1 MKRAAAIIFRSIILI
16 LTGIAIGLLINDQ
29 NFPGQ
34 RIGNPFANDNKL
46 EKTLQLVKDK
56 YVDTVNIARV
66 EGEAINNILQNLDPH
81 SLYLPPQQ
89 AQSIN
94 ERLEGEFNGIGIE
107 YQLLRDTMFVTQVY
121 ADGPAAKAGI
131 KVGDR
136 VLTVDHKPFS
146 GTSLKPDQINKTLRG
161 EKGTALTLGV
171 TDMTGKAPI
180 KQCLVTRGHVDLS
193 SLDAAYMAA
202 PNIGYIKLGKFAAT
216 SDTDFRAALR
226 KLKADGLKNLV
237 IDLRGN
243 GGGYLSAA
251 TSLADEF
258 LPKGKLIVYTKGV
271 HERRTDYFASDSG
284 MFQQGNLA
292 VLIDE
297 YSASASEILA
307 GCLQDLD
314 RATLV
319 GRRSFGKGLVQEQFP
334 FGDGSAVNLTV
345 ARYYTPSGR
354 SIQKS
359 YKNGVDSYHNEIAE
373 RMQKGE
379 LYSAANTLKDSSF
392 RKISYYHTSKG
403 KKVYSGGGIMPD
415 IFIPA
420 DTNTNTPLI
429 QDLNQQQLF
438 TAFLIDRLYPV
449 YKKYTTD
456 DDFIKNFQVSDQL
469 LNDFI
474 VYSSATIKE
483 MDSRE
488 LRESKP
494 NIKKLLKAYMARFMW
509 GDTAYYRVVNNDDP
523 AVTKAVSILK
533 PQKPLIAYR
542 YPNN

>member
-16 LTGIAIGLLINDQ
+16 LTGIAIGLLISNDD
-29 NFPGQ
+29 FPG
-34 RIGNPFANDNKL
+34 RHLGNPFAKDDKMS
-46 EKTLQLVKDK
+46 KMLQLVKNN
-56 YVDTVNIARV
+56 YVDTVNMARL
-66 EGEAINNILQNLDPH
+66 EGEAINNMLQNLDPH

-94 ERLEGEFNGIGIE
+94 ERLEGGFNGIGIE
-107 YQLLRDTMFVTQVY
+107 YQLLRDTLYITQTY
-121 ADGPAAKAGI
+121 PDGPAAKAGI
-131 KVGDR
+131 KNGER
-136 VLTVDHKPFS
+136 VITVDNHPFS
-146 GTSLKPDQINKTLRG
+146 GTKLTPDRINKIFRG
-161 EKGTALTLGV
+161 EKNTIIDLGV
-171 TDMTGKAPI
+171 LPMHGKVTTLRH
-180 KQCLVTRGHVDLS
+180 CNVTRGHVDLS
-193 SLDAAYMAA
+193 SLDAAYMASTD
-202 PNIGYIKLGKFAAT
+202 IGYVKLSKFAAT
-216 SDTDFRAALR
+216 SDADFKTALR
-226 KLKADGLKNLV
+226 KLKASGLKKLV

-243 GGGYLSAA
+243 GGGYLNAA
-251 TSLADEF
+251 TALADEF

-271 HERRTDYFASDSG
+271 HEPRTDYFASDSG

-334 FGDGSAVNLTV
+334 FPDGSAVNLTV

-359 YKNGVDSYHNEIAE
+359 YKNGIESYHNEIAD

-379 LYSAANTLKDSSF
+379 LYSAQNSLKDSSF
-392 RKISYYHTSKG
+392 RKASAYHTAKG

-429 QDLNQQQLF
+429 QELNERQLF
-438 TAFLIDRLYPV
+438 TAYIIDRLYPIFKQ
-449 YKKYTTD
+449 YATGDAFIKQYTTSD
-456 DDFIKNFQVSDQL
+456 NELDNFIL
-469 LNDFI
+469 
-474 VYSSATIKE
+474 YASATIKE

-488 LRESKP
+488 LKVSKP
-494 NIKKLLKAYMARFMW
+494 NIKKLLKAYIGRFQW
-509 GDTAYYRVVNNDDP
+509 GDTAYYRIINEDDP
-523 AVTKAVSILK
+523 AMVKAVEAVK
-533 PQKPLIAYR
+533 
-542 YPNN
+542 

>member
-16 LTGIAIGLLINDQ
+16 LAGICIGLLISDDR
-29 NFPGQ
+29 FPGH
-34 RIGNPFANDNKL
+34 RLSNPFANDDKL
-46 EKTLQLVKDK
+46 EKTLQLVKEK
-56 YVDTVNIARV
+56 YVDTVDAARV
-66 EGEAINNILQNLDPH
+66 EGEAINNMLQNLDPH

-94 ERLEGEFNGIGIE
+94 ERLEGEFNGVGIE
-107 YQLLRDTMFVTQVY
+107 YQLLRDTMYVTQVY
-121 ADGPAAKAGI
+121 AGGPADKAGI
-131 KVGDR
+131 KTGER
-136 VLTVDHKPFS
+136 IITVDNKAFS
-146 GTSLKPDQINKTLRG
+146 GTHLSPDRVNRALRG
-161 EKGTALTLGV
+161 EKNTTLDLGIAAMNGKIALR
-171 TDMTGKAPI
+171 
-180 KQCLVTRGHVDLS
+180 QCTVTRGHVDLS
-193 SLDAAYMAA
+193 SLDAAYMAS
-202 PNIGYIKLGKFAAT
+202 PDIGYVKLSKFAAT
-216 SDTDFRAALR
+216 TDTDFRAALR
-226 KLKADGLKNLV
+226 KLKANGLKKLV
-237 IDLRGN
+237 VDLRGN

-258 LPKGKLIVYTKGV
+258 LTKGKLIVYTKGV
-271 HERRTDYFASDSG
+271 HEPRTDYFASDSG

-314 RATLV
+314 RATLI

-359 YKNGVDSYHNEIAE
+359 YKNGTDSYHNEIAE

-392 RKISYYHTSKG
+392 SKSSSYHTAKG

-420 DTNTNTPLI
+420 DTTTNTALI
-429 QDLNQQQLF
+429 QELNQQQLF
-438 TAFLIDRLYPV
+438 TAFIIDKLYPV

-456 DDFIKNFQVSDQL
+456 DDFVKNYMVSDDEL
-469 LNDFI
+469 SAFI
-474 VYSSATIKE
+474 LYSSATIKE
-483 MDSRE
+483 MDSHE
-488 LRESKP
+488 LLISKT
-494 NIKKLLKAYMARFMW
+494 NIKRLLKAYAGRFQW
-509 GDTAYYRVVNNDDP
+509 GDSTYYRVVNGDDP
-523 AVTKAVSILK
+523 ALIKAVEAVK
-533 PQKPLIAYR
+533 
-542 YPNN
+542 

>member
-1 MKRAAAIIFRSIILI
+1 MKRAAAIIFRSIVLL
-16 LTGIAIGLLINDQ
+16 LTGIAIGLM
-29 NFPGQ
+29 
-34 RIGNPFANDNKL
+34 IGNDEFSGRRLSNPFRSDDKL
-46 EKTLQLVKDK
+46 TKTLRLVKDK
-56 YVDTVNIARV
+56 YVDTINLDKY
-66 EGEAINNILQNLDPH
+66 EGEAINNLLQNLDPH

-89 AQSIN
+89 AKNIN
-94 ERLEGEFNGIGIE
+94 ERLEGEFTGIGIE
-107 YQLLRDTMFVTQVY
+107 YQLLRDTMYITLVY
-121 ADGPAAKAGI
+121 PNGPADKAGI
-131 KVGDR
+131 KAGDR
-136 VLTVDHKPFS
+136 VVTIDNKPFS
-146 GTSLKPDQINKTLRG
+146 GTKLTFDRVNNALRG
-161 EKGTALTLGV
+161 EKDSEIILGIAAV
-171 TDMTGKAPI
+171 NGKSGV
-180 KQCLVTRGHVDLS
+180 KQLNVSRGHVDLS
-193 SLDAAYMAA
+193 SLDAAYMAGDD
-202 PNIGYIKLGKFAAT
+202 IGYIKLSKFAAT

-226 KLKADGLKNLV
+226 RLKAEGLKKLV

-258 LPKGKLIVYTKGV
+258 LTKGKLIVYTKGV
-271 HERRTDYFASDSG
+271 HDPRTDYLASDSG

-314 RATLV
+314 RATII

-379 LYSAANTLKDSSF
+379 FYSAENSMKDTSF
-392 RKISYYHTSKG
+392 RMSSAFRTSKG

-420 DTNTNTPLI
+420 DTNTNTALI
-429 QDLNQQQLF
+429 QQLNNEQLF
-438 TAFLIDRLYPV
+438 TAYIIDKLHPV
-449 YKKYTTD
+449 FKQYRTD
-456 DDFIKNFQVSDQL
+456 DDFVKHYTISDDELNSFVNYSLTAIKDFDQ
-469 LNDFI
+469 
-474 VYSSATIKE
+474 
-483 MDSRE
+483 RE
-488 LRESKP
+488 LTVSKP
-494 NIKKLLKAYMARFMW
+494 NIKRLLKAYMGRFQW
-509 GDTAYYRVVNNDDP
+509 GDNAYYHILNDGDP
-523 AVTKAVSILK
+523 ALMKAVE
-533 PQKPLIAYR
+533 AVR
-542 YPNN
+542 

>member
-16 LTGIAIGLLINDQ
+16 FTGIVIGLAISDG
-29 NFPGQ
+29 NFTGRHLP
-34 RIGNPFANDNKL
+34 NPFAKDDKL
-46 EKTLQLVKDK
+46 EKTLQLIHDK
-56 YVDTVNIARV
+56 YVDTVNLARY

-81 SLYLPPQQ
+81 SMYLPPQQ
-89 AQSIN
+89 AESIN

-121 ADGPAAKAGI
+121 AGGPADKAGI
-131 KVGDR
+131 RNGER
-136 VLTVDHKPFS
+136 IISVDHRPFS
-146 GTSLKPDQINKTLRG
+146 GSRLTFERVGKVLHGAKNTSIDLGIAPMRGKPVVRHCK
-161 EKGTALTLGV
+161 
-171 TDMTGKAPI
+171 
-180 KQCLVTRGHVDLS
+180 VTRGHVDLS
-193 SLDAAYMAA
+193 SLDAAYMVSADV
-202 PNIGYIKLGKFAAT
+202 GYVKLSKFAAT
-216 SDTDFRAALR
+216 SDADFRLALS
-226 KLKADGLKNLV
+226 KLKKEGLKKLV

-243 GGGYLSAA
+243 GGGYLTAA
-251 TSLADEF
+251 TSLASEF
-258 LPKGKLIVYTKGV
+258 LPAGKMIVYTKGV
-271 HERRTDYFASDSG
+271 HEQRTDYFASDSG

-334 FGDGSAVNLTV
+334 FGDGSAINLTV

-359 YKNGVDSYHNEIAE
+359 YKNGTESYHNEIAD

-392 RKISYYHTSKG
+392 RSSLSYRTAKG

-415 IFIPA
+415 VFIPA
-420 DTNTNTPLI
+420 DTNTNTELI
-429 QDLNQQQLF
+429 QELNNRQLF
-438 TAFLIDRLYPV
+438 TAYIIDRLYPV
-449 YKKYTTD
+449 LKKYPD
-456 DDFIKNFQVSDQL
+456 QDDFVKHYFPTEQDLDN
-469 LNDFI
+469 FI

-483 MDSRE
+483 MDSVEIKISRN
-488 LRESKP
+488 
-494 NIKKLLKAYMARFMW
+494 NIKKLLKAYMGRFKW
-509 GDTAYYRVVNNDDP
+509 GDNAYYRVINSDDP
-523 AVTKAVSILK
+523 ALVKAVQVVSQ
-533 PQKPLIAYR
+533 PAH
-542 YPNN
+542 